1 MHLGFCCRSEFLSV
15 GVPALSAR
23 AAQGSGRAARKLVT
37 VAAGRTRAPVLESV
51 DEPALYRY
59 AHALKKAHSSSNSS
73 SSSPVALPGRQP
85 SQKPTRKHSVQKSA
99 LTDIQLSPQQPD
111 TQANDEQTTS
121 STGFPQALLRLL
133 PKWTPRVRG
142 LVLLNLLVLLVAT
155 NWVCHLVLL

>member
-1 MHLGFCCRSEFLSV
+1 MHLGFCCRLESSSA

-23 AAQGSGRAARKLVT
+23 AARVSQRAPRKLVI

-59 AHALKKAHSSSNSS
+59 AHALKKARSS
-73 SSSPVALPGRQP
+73 SSSRPVARPGRQP
-85 SQKPTRKHSVQKSA
+85 SHRPAGKPALQQSA
-99 LTDIQLSPQQPD
+99 LADIQSSPQQPD
-111 TQANDEQTTS
+111 AGANEEQKVS
-121 STGFPQALLRLL
+121 STRFPQALLRLL

-155 NWVCHLVLL
+155 NWVRHLALL